1 MIHFMM
7 QIKNVWVALNK
18 DFVSTT
24 TFIKTAS
31 IPTTTHSYLA
41 IPVLFFIRLMIGKS
55 IWSLGLEC
63 FHFDAAL
70 ESLCALNKKIVFIDK
85 HGFNLDNVLIV
96 LDHSIIAQDKP
107 RSGHLLITSPP
118 LVNNSNL
125 LEFHKTFF
133 FAFLS
138 PDFFYAYMDFKQSDE
153 LKPYMKKSGLLT
165 DLPQQYD
172 ITTNE
177 IRLEHFE
184 NLIKEER
191 YYTPELLSLFYDRDS
206 LTQSHSPQN
215 ILAAQKKLFE
225 NIQSIFQNI
234 IQSKSNYQSSGNAK

>member
-1 MIHFMM
+1 
-7 QIKNVWVALNK
+7 
-18 DFVSTT
+18 
-24 TFIKTAS
+24 
-31 IPTTTHSYLA
+31 
-41 IPVLFFIRLMIGKS
+41 
-55 IWSLGLEC
+55 
-63 FHFDAAL
+63 
-70 ESLCALNKKIVFIDK
+70 LNKKIVFIDK

-138 PDFFYAYMDFKQSDE
+138 PDFFYAYMDFKQSGE

-225 NIQSIFQNI
+225 NIQSIFQKHNSKVKVI
-234 IQSKSNYQSSGNAK
+234 ISPLYDQMKLNESDLIYLKDTFGEDNVFDFSGINEFTNDYRNYYEISHYRPHVARKILEIVYE